1 LKFTTAA
8 IFDITSF
15 SNFIFVATADGTV
28 YAISNERLSIVNS
41 TKRSDKSARTLA
53 VNPKKME
60 LAVGYSD
67 NWIRIFDI
75 ETLELKYEWSAH
87 DNSVFSVRYSPN
99 YKFLLSTSRDARLK
113 AWNVGARYAQQ
124 TEVVAHMYAI
134 NHLDFSPDGKHFVT
148 CSMDKSIK
156 VWDAEEFQLLK
167 VIDKSRHAGHG
178 TSVNKLLWT
187 NFSDQLVSASDDR
200 TISIWNIIF

>member
-1 LKFTTAA
+1 
-8 IFDITSF
+8 
-15 SNFIFVATADGTV
+15 
-28 YAISNERLSIVNS
+28 
-41 TKRSDKSARTLA
+41 
-53 VNPKKME
+53 M
-60 LAVGYSD
+60 
-67 NWIRIFDI
+67 
-75 ETLELKYEWSAH
+75 
-87 DNSVFSVRYSPN
+87 
-99 YKFLLSTSRDARLK
+99 
-113 AWNVGARYAQQ
+113 GARYAQQ
-124 TEVVAHMYAI
+124 TEIVAHMYAI
-134 NHLDFSPDGKHFVT
+134 NHIDFSPDGKHFVT